1 MSTNPEPPTGAD
13 ILVSLGLETL
23 IADQGFVHDP
33 ATGTLGSPLS
43 GRVVA
48 GSQELLR
55 SLHKVLD
62 GDPAGGWAAAMK
74 SSGYRWGKKFA
85 AELDAR
91 LTVNEKPPLAG
102 LPLEACLVFLA
113 HHFARH
119 GFGTLKLD
127 LTRAAEHG
135 VVVATLADSFMAS
148 AAGSAHD
155 FADPLPAGLI
165 QGFFEH
171 ISGQELGCEEI
182 ACAHLGA
189 PECTFVITAPE
200 RIDSIRGMIG
210 LEPAAA
216 IIDRLCT

>member
-1 MSTNPEPPTGAD
+1 MSTNPESPTGAD
-13 ILVSLGLETL
+13 ILVSLGLDPL
-23 IADQGFVHDP
+23 IADQGFVYDP

-48 GSQELLR
+48 GSPELLR
-55 SLHKVLD
+55 SLHKVLE
-62 GDPAGGWAAAMK
+62 GEHAGGWAAAMK

-91 LTVNEKPPLAG
+91 LMVNEKPTLAG
-102 LPLEACLVFLA
+102 LPLEACLVFLE

-127 LTRAAEHG
+127 LARAAEHG
-135 VVVATLADSFMAS
+135 VVVATLSDSFMAS
-148 AAGSAHD
+148 VAASAHA

-171 ISGQELGCEEI
+171 ISGQQLGCEEI
-182 ACAHLGA
+182 GCAHLGA
-189 PECTFVITAPE
+189 SECTFVITAPE
-200 RIDSIRGMIG
+200 RLDSIRGMIG
-210 LEPAAA
+210 REPAAA
-216 IIDRLCT
+216 ILDRLCT